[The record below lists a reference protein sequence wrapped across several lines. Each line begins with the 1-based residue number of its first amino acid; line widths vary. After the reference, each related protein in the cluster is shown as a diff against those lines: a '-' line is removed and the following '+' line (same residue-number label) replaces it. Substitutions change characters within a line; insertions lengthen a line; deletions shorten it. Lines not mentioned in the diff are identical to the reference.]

1 MAIFQMWVPIIVL
14 FGIAMLVLILL
25 LFRNRPEII
34 IFISILLNFAPAPSI
49 MKASYVLMCITFL
62 YLLLTRLYRKQQII
76 SFDVVNVSW
85 LIIILLGIITIAKWR
100 FLYLGIQWYA
110 TLAIIPF
117 MLYVLIQD
125 EYISNEGQQW
135 ILLRGL
141 PFLFGFIVLEAII
154 AFMSI
159 LLQNDLNVS
168 AFTFA
173 LFRKLSIPGNGS
185 NRLADIL
192 IFIAVFGYTS
202 MELWKGRWLKNIVM
216 KFIVVSAFFI
226 ALTMMSRGSLV
237 GLFMAVITF
246 VFGKMLTD
254 RKIKILPIIISLLTV
269 LFLLRPFISQIIFR
283 MQNIKVDFSTLYR
296 LSMWWDCLVQ
306 IKNGIFIGTGPGQFP
321 YRIFNEIHDDPHNM
335 FLRYGVEFG
344 GISIILMMAILAY
357 PVYLFLKKYRSDPK
371 TTMAIF
377 LLFAPALLGTLMH
390 SQIDYIINSK
400 SYGPFFWLMWA
411 ICIKML
417 SSNVQLNKAN
427 SFDYLPNHV

>member
-1 MAIFQMWVPIIVL
+1 MWVPIIAL
-14 FGIAMLVLILL
+14 FGIAILVLILL

-34 IFISILLNFAPAPSI
+34 VFISIILNFAPAPLMI
-49 MKASYVLMCITFL
+49 TASYVLMFMVSFYLFL
-62 YLLLTRLYRKQQII
+62 IRIIRNQKVI
-76 SFDVVNVSW
+76 SFDIVNVSW
-85 LIIILLGIITIAKWR
+85 LAIMLLGLFTVTKWNYK
-100 FLYLGIQWYA
+100 YLGLQWYT

-117 MLYVLIQD
+117 ILYVLIQD
-125 EYISNEGQQW
+125 DYISKDGIKW
-135 ILLRGL
+135 ILVKGI
-141 PFLFGFIVLEAII
+141 PFLFGFIVIEAIF
-154 AFMSI
+154 AFMSV

-168 AFTFA
+168 AFTFS

-216 KFIVVSAFFI
+216 QFIIISAFFI

-246 VFGKMLTD
+246 IFGKMLTD
-254 RKIKILPIIISLLTV
+254 RKIKILPIIVSLLTV
-269 LFLLRPFISQIIFR
+269 LFVLRPFINQIIFR
-283 MQNIKVDFSTLYR
+283 VQNIKVDFSTLYR

-306 IKNGIFIGTGPGQFP
+306 IKDGIFVGTGPGQFP

-335 FLRYGVEFG
+335 LLRYGVEFG
-344 GISIILMMAILAY
+344 GISIILLMAILAY
-357 PVYLFLKKYRSDPK
+357 PFYLFLKKYRSDPK

-400 SYGPFFWLMWA
+400 SYGPFYWLMWA

-417 SSNVQLNKAN
+417 SSKVHLNKAN
-427 SFDYLPNHV
+427 SF